1 VSHIYGG
8 VVGIDLSLTSTGL
21 VRLERD
27 GTVDHQ
33 STVPTSPKSPLQNR
47 QATIVS
53 AIDEVFW
60 SGDLVLIEG
69 PSLGKF
75 TGKAW
80 DRAEL
85 AGIVKFRI
93 WSVQGRYPLIIP
105 PTMLKKFA
113 TGVGVGEKPAMA
125 VAAFKRFGWE
135 HKSNDVTDAF
145 LLAQLG
151 QMLIGRG
158 PTPLA
163 REVAVLKAA
172 AVQLRLEEAKHG

>member
-1 VSHIYGG
+1 VSPIYGG
-8 VVGIDLSLTSTGL
+8 VIGIDLSLTSTGL

-33 STVPTSPKSPLQNR
+33 SAIPTSPKSPLQNR
-47 QATIVS
+47 QL
-53 AIDEVFW
+53 AILEAITAVMEPV
-60 SGDLVLIEG
+60 DLVVIEG

-75 TGKAW
+75 IGKAW

-93 WSVQGRYPLIIP
+93 WRIQDRYPLIIP

-151 QMLIGRG
+151 QMLVGRG

-163 REVAVLKAA
+163 REAAVLKAA
-172 AVQLRLEEAKHG
+172 AVQLRLEEASHV